1 MSDSFVDRYRVE
13 NVKRRGL
20 LLGLTAGAVG
30 LAGCTS
36 SEDEPPLDAS
46 VEITDALCDETENR
60 AELHRES
67 EGRIV
72 VDGVVANLAAGEG
85 LTSIVLT
92 PQEDEPNEGVLL
104 CVIEA
109 RETTEDAVDCSGS
122 AAYAAEIEFDPSA
135 YAEVAVM
142 HSDEHYATSTLDL

>member
-1 MSDSFVDRYRVE
+1 MSDNFVDRYRVE

-60 AELHRES
+60 AEFHRES
-67 EGRIV
+67 EGQIV

-85 LTSIVLT
+85 LTWALLD
-92 PQEDEPNEGVLL
+92 PQEDEPNEGTLL
-104 CVIEA
+104 CVIET
-109 RETTEDAVDCSGS
+109 RESAEDAVDCAGS
-122 AAYAAEIEFDPSA
+122 VAYTAAIEFDPSR
-135 YAEVAVM
+135 YAEVDVL
-142 HSDEHYATSTLDL
+142 HSDENYATSLDL